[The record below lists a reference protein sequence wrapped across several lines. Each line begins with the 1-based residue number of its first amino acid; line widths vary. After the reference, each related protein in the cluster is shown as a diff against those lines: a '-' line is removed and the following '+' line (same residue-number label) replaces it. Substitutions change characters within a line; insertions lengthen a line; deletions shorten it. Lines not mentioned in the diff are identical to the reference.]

1 MIIGSS
7 IVTRTPP
14 GALTADELDEVWR
27 FTSRFVQRS
36 RPLFEHMVR
45 SRDAIYRLRDRDG
58 ALRALVGTKVVT
70 VEVASRPVTV
80 LFGSLA
86 TMDPSYRG
94 AGLIHAVSLESAV
107 RAWAPRPTRP
117 LFWLTA
123 ASSFVPYVALA
134 RSCRDYW
141 PNPERPTPAF
151 EAAVLDAAMRELT
164 ALVPGRRW
172 VRERGVIEVTEDE
185 RWGDGMVR
193 EAAPATLT
201 SPEVAFYAR
210 MNPGQHRGDALAVIA
225 PVSARNLASIAA
237 AGGRR
242 FARRARAGRRSP

>member
-1 MIIGSS
+1 MTSRL
-7 IVTRTPP
+7 TRTPP
-14 GALTADELDEVWR
+14 GELTAGELDEAWR

-36 RPLFEHMVR
+36 WPLFERMVR

-58 ALRALVGTKVVT
+58 ALRGLVGTKVLHLI
-70 VEVASRPVTV
+70 VEARPVTV

-86 TMDPSYRG
+86 TVDPTYRG
-94 AGLIHAVSLESAV
+94 AGLIHAVSVESAV

-117 LFWLTA
+117 LFWVTA

-134 RSCRDYW
+134 RSCRDFW
-141 PNPERPTPAF
+141 PGPGRPTPPF
-151 EAAVLDAAMRELT
+151 PAAVLDAAMRELT

-172 VRERGVIEVTEDE
+172 VPERGVVEVTEDE
-185 RWGDGMVR
+185 HWGDGMVH
-193 EAAPATLT
+193 EASPATLT

-210 MNPGQHRGDALAVIA
+210 ANPGQHRGDALAVVA
-225 PVSARNLASIAA
+225 PVSVRNLASIAA

-242 FARRARAGRRSP
+242 FARRARAGRRSR